1 LARRA
6 NNTAAHESGFVPRS
20 TKISQPLIS
29 TAQAKCEDG
38 TRKTR
43 RAIYNVVQHPPA
55 MNTSVDQETRM
66 FTPPPLDPNYH
77 GSNGG

>member
-1 LARRA
+1 MLTMKRA
-6 NNTAAHESGFVPRS
+6 FSAIAIAVA
-20 TKISQPLIS
+20 ISQPLIS